1 MTKAGCKMTPQA
13 KPFWL
18 PRMKHGLNK
27 DRKIVC
33 NIRIRVSAVFQRWL
47 AILVCSIASVAVA
60 DEPSTKEAEA
70 FFESKVR
77 PILVEHC
84 VGCHGPKKQEAGLR
98 LDSAAGLRKGS
109 DNGPVVVPGDV
120 EQSKL
125 IEAIRHS
132 GETKMPPKGKLSDLA
147 IETLTTWVK
156 RGAIWPKNAGDLGD
170 VESIQQRSKTH
181 WAFQPVMKPAVP
193 ELKSQIS
200 NLKPR
205 ISDEVDAFVL
215 ARLEAAGL
223 KPSAPADRRT
233 LIRRA
238 TFDLHGLP
246 PTPDEVAAFDV
257 DQSPNAFEKVVNRL
271 LASPRYGERWA
282 RHWLDVARYADT
294 KGYVRLK
301 DNPNYPCSWTYRDY
315 VIRAFNEDLPFDQFV
330 VQQLAA
336 DQLKLGDDPRPLAA
350 MGFLTLGQRFINSQH
365 DIIDDRIDVV
375 TRGLLGLT
383 VSCARCH
390 DHKFDAVPTRDY
402 YSLHGVFA
410 SSLEPHVP
418 PLILPPSERSRH
430 EAYLKELQRRTE
442 QLQQF
447 MQTQQS
453 KLETSARQRVAEY
466 LLAAQKE
473 KVQENFLAVM
483 FLIDASK
490 DLNPVMTQ
498 RWGQLL
504 EQTRKRHH
512 PVLAAWHALA
522 SLPSSNPDEFAA
534 KARELIAKWRGATI
548 PKQRINPVVVHALA
562 DNPPNNLADVAARL
576 GELFHQAEAR
586 WRETVK
592 ADPAAKQ
599 LSDAD
604 WEELR
609 RLVFGEEAPSV
620 IALADVEEFL
630 FVDTT
635 TQNQLHDQQRQVE
648 DWVASAGAAPH
659 AHVLVE
665 AAVPVAARVFVRGNA
680 ANPGAIVPRQFL
692 EVLTRGERQPF
703 QHGSGRLELA
713 RAIVDRH
720 NPLTARVLVN
730 RVWLHHFGAGLVRTP
745 SDFGLRGEPPTHPEL
760 LDHLAWQFIADGW
773 SIKSLHR
780 RIMLSATWQQASD
793 VAEVARLR
801 EPSIDRALASSATDQ
816 VDPENK
822 LLSHMNR
829 RRLDWESLRDSLLAV
844 TGKLDLTMGGP
855 AVNQTAPPFSD
866 RRSVYGFIDRQNLP
880 SVLRAFDFAPPD
892 ISSPQRHLTTV
903 PQQALFLMN
912 SPFMQEQAR
921 NLAAR
926 PDLAR
931 IESIEQRIDV
941 VHRFLFARAAE
952 VEEIAL
958 GKKFVGTQDSK
969 TVEASPQ
976 LTRWQEY
983 LQVLLLSNEFLF
995 VD

>member
-1 MTKAGCKMTPQA
+1 MTNLARAVTPNAKAFFLQ
-13 KPFWL
+13 
-18 PRMKHGLNK
+18 RMKHGLNT
-27 DRKIVC
+27 DRRWILHVL
-33 NIRIRVSAVFQRWL
+33 IRASSVFPLWL
-47 AILVCSIASVAVA
+47 ASFAVGE
-60 DEPSTKEAEA
+60 EPSAKEVEA
-70 FFESKVR
+70 FFESRVR

-84 VGCHGPKKQEAGLR
+84 VGCHGAKKQEAGLR

-109 DNGPVVVPGDV
+109 EGGPVVVPGDV

-132 GETKMPPKGKLSDLA
+132 GSTKMPPKGKLPDPAIDTLA
-147 IETLTTWVK
+147 TWVK
-156 RGAIWPKNAGDLGD
+156 RGAIWPKDASNLGD
-170 VESIQQRSKTH
+170 RGSIQQQSKTH
-181 WAFQPVMKPAVP
+181 WAFQPVTKPAVP
-193 ELKSQIS
+193 GIQRSKSEIR
-200 NLKPR
+200 N
-205 ISDEVDAFVL
+205 EVDAFVF

-223 KPSAPADRRT
+223 QPSPPADRRT

-246 PTPDEVAAFDV
+246 PTPAEVAAFEA

-271 LASPRYGERWA
+271 LASPRYGERWG

-315 VIRAFNEDLPFDQFV
+315 VLRAFNEDLPFDQFI

-336 DQLKLGDDPRPLAA
+336 DQLELGDDPRPLAA
-350 MGFLTLGQRFINSQH
+350 MGFLTLGQRFLNSQH

-390 DHKFDAVPTRDY
+390 DHKFDPVPTRDY

-410 SSLEPHVP
+410 SSIEPHVP
-418 PLILPPSERSRH
+418 PLIVPVSERPRH
-430 EAYLKELQRRTE
+430 DTYLQELQRRTD

-447 MQTQQS
+447 LRTQQT
-453 KLETSARQRVAEY
+453 KLEKSARERADEY

-473 KVQENFLAVM
+473 QLQANFLAVM

-504 EQTRKRHH
+504 DQTRKRHH
-512 PVLAAWHALA
+512 PVLAPWHALA
-522 SLPSSNPDEFAA
+522 SLSASNPDDFAA
-534 KARELIAKWRGATI
+534 KARQLIAKWRDAPD
-548 PKQRINPVVVHALA
+548 PKLRLNSVVVRALDDA
-562 DNPPNNLADVAARL
+562 PPSSLADVAARF
-576 GELFHQAEAR
+576 GELFQQADAR
-586 WRETVK
+586 WQETLK
-592 ADPAAKQ
+592 AEPSANRLA
-599 LSDAD
+599 DAN

-609 RLVFGEEAPSV
+609 QLLFGDESPTVIRLTE
-620 IALADVEEFL
+620 VEEFL

-659 AHVLVE
+659 AHVLID
-665 AAVPVAARVFVRGNA
+665 AAVPVNPHVFVRGNA
-680 ANPGAIVPRQFL
+680 SNPGIVVPRQFL
-692 EVLTRGERQPF
+692 EALTRGERHPF
-703 QHGSGRLELA
+703 QNGSGRLELA
-713 RAIVDRH
+713 RAIADRS

-730 RVWLHHFGAGLVRTP
+730 RVWQQHFGAGIVRTP

-760 LDHLAWQFIADGW
+760 LDHLARQFMDEGW
-773 SIKSLHR
+773 SIKALHR
-780 RIMLSATWQQASD
+780 QIMLSSAYQQASRD
-793 VAEVARLR
+793 EPGR
-801 EPSIDRALASSATDQ
+801 EREL
-816 VDPENK
+816 DPENR
-822 LLSHMNR
+822 LLWKMNR
-829 RRLDWESLRDSLLAV
+829 RRLDWEALRDSLLAV
-844 TGKLDLTMGGP
+844 SGKLDLTMGGP
-855 AVNQTAPPFSD
+855 AVNQTTPPFST
-866 RRSVYGFIDRQNLP
+866 RRAVYGFIDRQNLP

-892 ISSPQRHLTTV
+892 ASSPQRHLTTV
-903 PQQALFLMN
+903 PQQALYLMN

-926 PDLAR
+926 SDLAR
-931 IESIEQRIDV
+931 IESLEKRIDV
-941 VHRFLFARAAE
+941 VHRTLFGRAAE
-952 VEEIAL
+952 SDEIAL
-958 GKKFVGTQDSK
+958 AKKFVGMQDGAAA
-969 TVEASPQ
+969 EASPQ

-983 LQVLLLSNEFLF
+983 LQALLLSNEFLF

>member
-1 MTKAGCKMTPQA
+1 MTSPTRSVSEGRRSSGLCSRESV
-13 KPFWL
+13 KPPPSL
-18 PRMKHGLNK
+18 TL
-27 DRKIVC
+27 
-33 NIRIRVSAVFQRWL
+33 RVSLVVALMIAVPS
-47 AILVCSIASVAVA
+47 LVSA
-60 DEPSTKEAEA
+60 DDSEA

-77 PILVEHC
+77 PILIEHC
-84 VGCHGPKKQEAGLR
+84 VACHGAKKQEAGLR

-109 DNGPVVVPGDV
+109 ENGPVVVPGDV

-125 IEAIRHS
+125 IEAVRHTGS
-132 GETKMPPKGKLSDLA
+132 TKMPPKGKLSDPV

-156 RGAIWPKNAGDLGD
+156 RGAIWPKDASNLGD
-170 VESIQQRSKTH
+170 SGSIQQRSKTH
-181 WAFQPVMKPAVP
+181 WSFQPVTKPAVP

-200 NLKPR
+200 NSKSQIR
-205 ISDEVDAFVL
+205 NEVDAFVL
-215 ARLEAAGL
+215 VRLEAAGL
-223 KPSAPADRRT
+223 KPSPPADRRT

-238 TFDLHGLP
+238 TFDLLGLP
-246 PTPDEVAAFDV
+246 PTPDEVAAFEADE
-257 DQSPNAFEKVVNRL
+257 SPNAFEKVVNRL
-271 LASPRYGERWA
+271 LASPRYGERWG

-294 KGYVRLK
+294 KGYVRLR

-336 DQLKLGDDPRPLAA
+336 DQLELGDDPRPLAA
-350 MGFLTLGQRFINSQH
+350 MGFLTLGQRFLNSQH

-390 DHKFDAVPTRDY
+390 DHKFDPVPTRDY

-418 PLILPPSERSRH
+418 PLIVPPSEQPRH
-430 EAYLKELQRRTE
+430 EAYLKELQRRTD

-447 MQTQQS
+447 LQSQQS
-453 KLETSARQRVAEY
+453 KLETSARQRAGEY

-473 KVQENFLAVM
+473 QLQANFLAVM

-512 PVLAAWHALA
+512 PVLAPWHALA
-522 SLPSSNPDEFAA
+522 SFSSASNSDEFAA
-534 KARELIAKWRGATI
+534 QSRGLIAKWRDSPD
-548 PKQRINPVVVHALA
+548 PKQRMNSIVVRALA
-562 DNPPNNLADVAARL
+562 DAPPSSLADVASRF
-576 GELFHQAEAR
+576 GELFQQAEAR
-586 WRETVK
+586 WRETLK
-592 ADPAAKQ
+592 TDPAAKQ
-599 LSDAD
+599 LPDAD

-609 RLVFGEEAPSV
+609 QLLFGDEAPSV

-659 AHVLVE
+659 AHVLVD

-680 ANPGAIVPRQFL
+680 ANPGAAVPRQFL
-692 EVLTRGERQPF
+692 EVLTHGERRPF

-713 RAIVDRH
+713 RAIADRN

-730 RVWLHHFGAGLVRTP
+730 RVWLHHFGAGIVRTP

-760 LDHLAWQFIADGW
+760 LDYLAWQFMADGW

-780 RIMLSATWQQASD
+780 RIMLSATYQQSSE

-801 EPSIDRALASSATDQ
+801 ETSNARTLASSATDLI
-816 VDPENK
+816 DPDNK

-844 TGKLDLTMGGP
+844 SGKLDLTMGGS
-855 AVNQTAPPFSD
+855 AVNQTTPPFST
-866 RRSVYGFIDRQNLP
+866 RRAVYGFIDRQNLP

-892 ISSPQRHLTTV
+892 ASSPQRHLTTV

-912 SPFMQEQAR
+912 SPFMQEQTKS
-921 NLAAR
+921 LAAR
-926 PDLAR
+926 PDLTR
-931 IESIEQRIDV
+931 IETIDQRIHAA
-941 VHRFLFARAAE
+941 HRTLFGRAAE
-952 VEEIAL
+952 PDEIAL
-958 GKKFVGTQDSK
+958 GKKFLESNDSATPK
-969 TVEASPQ
+969 STEP
-976 LTRWQEY
+976 LTRWEEY
-983 LQVLLLSNEFLF
+983 LQALLVSNEFVF
-995 VD
+995 ID

>member
-1 MTKAGCKMTPQA
+1 MPAAHSLKQA
-13 KPFWL
+13 VPPWCDWKSGKRPPSL
-18 PRMKHGLNK
+18 TL
-27 DRKIVC
+27 
-33 NIRIRVSAVFQRWL
+33 RVSLVIVLFAGFARIL
-47 AILVCSIASVAVA
+47 AAA
-60 DEPSTKEAEA
+60 DDSAT
-70 FFESKVR
+70 FFENCIR

-84 VGCHGPKKQEAGLR
+84 VACHGPKKQEAGLR

-109 DNGPVVVPGDV
+109 ENGPVVVPGDV

-125 IEAIRHS
+125 IAVVRHTGS
-132 GETKMPPKGKLSDLA
+132 TKMPPKNKLPDRA
-147 IETLTTWVK
+147 IESLTAWVK
-156 RGAIWPKNAGDLGD
+156 SGAVWPAGAADDGG
-170 VESIQQRSKTH
+170 SISERSKSH
-181 WAFQPVMKPAVP
+181 WAFQPVKKPVVP
-193 ELKSQIS
+193 EVRNPKLEVR
-200 NLKPR
+200 N
-205 ISDEVDAFVL
+205 EVDAFVL

-223 KPSAPADRRT
+223 TPSLPADRRT

-246 PTPDEVAAFDV
+246 PTPDEVAAFEADE
-257 DQSPNAFEKVVNRL
+257 SPNAFEKVVNRL
-271 LASPRYGERWA
+271 LASPRYGERWG

-336 DQLKLGDDPRPLAA
+336 DQLELGDDPRPLAA
-350 MGFLTLGQRFINSQH
+350 MGFLTLGQRFLNSQN

-390 DHKFDAVPTRDY
+390 DHKFDPVPTRDY

-410 SSLEPHVP
+410 SSIEPHVP
-418 PLILPPSERSRH
+418 PLIVLAAERPRH
-430 EAYLKELQRRTE
+430 DAYLQELQRRTD

-447 MQTQQS
+447 LRTQQA
-453 KLETSARQRVAEY
+453 KLEKSARERAGEY

-473 KVQENFLAVM
+473 QLQANFLAVM

-504 EQTRKRHH
+504 EQTRKGHH
-512 PVLAAWHALA
+512 PVLAPWHALA
-522 SLPSSNPDEFAA
+522 SLSASAPDEFAA
-534 KARELIAKWRGATI
+534 NARELIAKWRHVPD
-548 PKQRINPVVVHALA
+548 PKQRLNSVVVRALA
-562 DNPPNNLADVAARL
+562 EALPSSLSDVATRF
-576 GELFHQAEAR
+576 GELFQQAEAR
-586 WRETVK
+586 WHETRT
-592 ADPAAKQ
+592 ADSTAKQ
-599 LSDAD
+599 LADAD

-609 RLVFGEEAPSV
+609 QLLHGDEAPSV
-620 IALADVEEFL
+620 IRMTEVEEFL

-659 AHVLVE
+659 AHVLID
-665 AAVPVAARVFVRGNA
+665 AAVPVNPRVFVRGNA
-680 ANPGAIVPRQFL
+680 SNPGAVVPRQFL
-692 EVLTRGERQPF
+692 EVLSRGERHPF
-703 QHGSGRLELA
+703 EHGSGRLELA
-713 RAIVDRH
+713 RAIADRN

-730 RVWLHHFGAGLVRTP
+730 RVWLHHFGSGIVRTP

-760 LDHLAWQFIADGW
+760 LDHLAAHFMADGW
-773 SIKSLHR
+773 SIKALHR
-780 RIMLSATWQQASD
+780 RIMLSATWRQESTEYRVPSSESD
-793 VAEVARLR
+793 KPGLIVTRNSELGTRN
-801 EPSIDRALASSATDQ
+801 SSL
-816 VDPENK
+816 DPENK
-822 LLSHMNR
+822 LLWKMNR
-829 RRLDWESLRDSLLAV
+829 RRLDWEALRDSLLAV
-844 TGKLDLTMGGP
+844 SGKLDLTIGGP
-855 AVNQTAPPFSD
+855 AMNQTTPPFST
-866 RRSVYGFIDRQNLP
+866 RRAVYGFIDRQNLP
-880 SVLRAFDFAPPD
+880 SVLRAFDFAAPD
-892 ISSPQRHLTTV
+892 ASSPQRHLTTV

-926 PDLAR
+926 PDLTRAGSL
-931 IESIEQRIDV
+931 EKRIDA
-941 VHRFLFARAAE
+941 VHRILFGRAAE
-952 VEEIAL
+952 PDEIAL
-958 GKKFVGTQDSK
+958 AKTFVGTKDK
-969 TVEASPQ
+969 AAVESAPH

-983 LQVLLLSNEFLF
+983 LQALLLSNEFLF

>member
-1 MTKAGCKMTPQA
+1 MTNLARAVTPNAKAFFLQ
-13 KPFWL
+13 
-18 PRMKHGLNK
+18 RMKHGLNT
-27 DRKIVC
+27 DRRWILHVL
-33 NIRIRVSAVFQRWL
+33 IRASSVFPLWL
-47 AILVCSIASVAVA
+47 ASFAVGE
-60 DEPSTKEAEA
+60 EPSAKEVEA
-70 FFESKVR
+70 FFESRVR

-84 VGCHGPKKQEAGLR
+84 VGCHGAKKQEAGLR

-109 DNGPVVVPGDV
+109 EGGPVVVPGDV

-132 GETKMPPKGKLSDLA
+132 GSTKMPPKGKLPDPAIDTLA
-147 IETLTTWVK
+147 TWVK
-156 RGAIWPKNAGDLGD
+156 RGAIWPKDASNLGD
-170 VESIQQRSKTH
+170 RGSIQQQSKTH
-181 WAFQPVMKPAVP
+181 WAFQPVTKSAVL

-200 NLKPR
+200 NSKSQIR
-205 ISDEVDAFVL
+205 NEIDAFVL
-215 ARLEAAGL
+215 ARLEEAGL
-223 KPSAPADRRT
+223 KPSPPADRRT

-246 PTPDEVAAFDV
+246 PTPAEVAAFEA

-271 LASPRYGERWA
+271 LASPRYGERWG

-294 KGYVRLK
+294 KGYVRLR

-315 VIRAFNEDLPFDQFV
+315 VIRAFNDDLPFDQFV

-336 DQLKLGDDPRPLAA
+336 DQLELGDDPRPLAA
-350 MGFLTLGQRFINSQH
+350 MGFLTLGQRFLNSQH

-390 DHKFDAVPTRDY
+390 DHKFDPVPTRDY

-410 SSLEPHVP
+410 SSIEPHVP
-418 PLILPPSERSRH
+418 PLIVPAAERPRH
-430 EAYLKELQRRTE
+430 EAYLKELQRRTD

-447 MQTQQS
+447 LQTQQA
-453 KLETSARQRVAEY
+453 KLEKSARERAGEY

-473 KVQENFLAVM
+473 QLQANFLAVM
-483 FLIDASK
+483 FLIDATK

-512 PVLAAWHALA
+512 PVLAPWHALA
-522 SLPSSNPDEFAA
+522 SLKASNSDEFAA
-534 KARELIAKWRGATI
+534 KARELIAKWRDSPD
-548 PKQRINPVVVHALA
+548 PKQRMNSVVVRALVDA
-562 DNPPNNLADVAARL
+562 TPSSLADVAARF
-576 GELFHQAEAR
+576 GELFQQAETR
-586 WRETVK
+586 WQATRN
-592 ADPAAKQ
+592 ADPSAKQ
-599 LSDAD
+599 LADPD

-609 RLVFGEEAPSV
+609 QLVFGDEAPSV
-620 IALADVEEFL
+620 ISLADVEEFL

-659 AHVLVE
+659 AHVLVD
-665 AAVPVAARVFVRGNA
+665 AAAPVTPHVFVRGNA

-703 QHGSGRLELA
+703 QRGSGRLELA
-713 RAIVDRH
+713 RAIADQN

-730 RVWLHHFGAGLVRTP
+730 RVWLHHFGAGIVRTP

-760 LDHLAWQFIADGW
+760 LDFLASQFMADGW

-780 RIMLSATWQQASD
+780 RMMLSATYQQSSRD
-793 VAEVARLR
+793 
-801 EPSIDRALASSATDQ
+801 EPSREKEF
-816 VDPENK
+816 DPENK
-822 LLSHMNR
+822 LCWKMNR

-844 TGKLDLTMGGP
+844 SGKLDLTMGGP
-855 AVNQTAPPFSD
+855 AVNQTTPPFST
-866 RRSVYGFIDRQNLP
+866 RRAVYGFIDRQNLP

-892 ISSPQRHLTTV
+892 ASSPQRHLTTV

-912 SPFMQEQAR
+912 SPFMQEQAK

-931 IESIEQRIDV
+931 IESLDQRINA
-941 VHRFLFARAAE
+941 VHRTLFGRAAE
-952 VEEIAL
+952 PEEIAL
-958 GKKFVGTQDSK
+958 AKKFWESTDGAATGDS
-969 TVEASPQ
+969 PH

-983 LQVLLLSNEFLF
+983 LQTLLLSNEFVF

>member
-1 MTKAGCKMTPQA
+1 MTNFARGTDRTAEPYRETR
-13 KPFWL
+13 FW
-18 PRMKHGLNK
+18 PRMKHGLNTDQK
-27 DRKIVC
+27 VFFDVL
-33 NIRIRVSAVFQRWL
+33 IRVSSVFHPWL
-47 AILVCSIASVAVA
+47 AIFVCSIATIVSAE
-60 DEPSTKEAEA
+60 EPSTKEADA

-77 PILVEHC
+77 PILIEHC
-84 VGCHGPKKQEAGLR
+84 VACHGPKKQEAGLR
-98 LDSAAGLRKGS
+98 LDSAAALRKGS
-109 DNGPVVVPGDV
+109 ENGPVVVPGDV

-125 IEAIRHS
+125 IEAVRHS
-132 GETKMPPKGKLSDLA
+132 GSTKMPPKGKLSDPA
-147 IETLTTWVK
+147 IEALTSWVK
-156 RGAIWPKNAGDLGD
+156 RGANWPKDAGNLGD
-170 VESIQQRSKTH
+170 SGSIQQRSKTH
-181 WAFQPVMKPAVP
+181 WAFQPVTKPAVP

-200 NLKPR
+200 DFKCQTRN
-205 ISDEVDAFVL
+205 EVDAFVL

-246 PTPDEVAAFDV
+246 PTPEEVAAFEADE
-257 DQSPNAFEKVVNRL
+257 SANAFEKVVNRL
-271 LASPRYGERWA
+271 LASPRYGERWG

-301 DNPNYPCSWTYRDY
+301 DNPNFPCSWTYRDY
-315 VIRAFNEDLPFDQFV
+315 VIRAFNEDLPFDQFI

-336 DQLKLGDDPRPLAA
+336 DQLELGDDPRPLAA

-418 PLILPPSERSRH
+418 RLIVPPSERPRH
-430 EAYLKELQRRTE
+430 EAYLKELQRRTDQLE
-442 QLQQF
+442 QFLQSQ
-447 MQTQQS
+447 QT
-453 KLETSARQRVAEY
+453 KLETSARQRAGEY

-473 KVQENFLAVM
+473 QVQANFLAVM

-512 PVLAAWHALA
+512 PVLAPWHGLA
-522 SLPSSNPDEFAA
+522 NLKVSTSEEFAA
-534 KARELIAKWRGATI
+534 NARELISKWRDAPD
-548 PKQRINPVVVHALA
+548 PKQRMNSVVVQSLA
-562 DNPPNNLADVAARL
+562 DAPPNSLADVAARF
-576 GELFHQAEAR
+576 GELFQQAEAR
-586 WRETVK
+586 WHETLK
-592 ADPAAKQ
+592 TDPSAKQ
-599 LSDAD
+599 LTDAE

-609 RLVFGEEAPSV
+609 QLLFGDEAPSV

-635 TQNQLHDQQRQVE
+635 TQNQFHDQQRQVE

-659 AHVLVE
+659 AHVLVD
-665 AAVPVAARVFVRGNA
+665 AAVPVIPHVFVRGNA
-680 ANPGAIVPRQFL
+680 SNPGAAVPRQFL
-692 EVLTRGERQPF
+692 EVLSRGERQPF
-703 QHGSGRLELA
+703 KHGSGRLELA
-713 RAIVDRH
+713 RAIADRN

-730 RVWLHHFGAGLVRTP
+730 RVWLHHFGAGIVRTP

-760 LDHLAWQFIADGW
+760 LDYLASQFMADGW

-780 RIMLSATWQQASD
+780 RIMLSAVYQQASY
-793 VAEVARLR
+793 VAD
-801 EPSIDRALASSATDQ
+801 PI
-816 VDPENK
+816 DPENK
-822 LLSHMNR
+822 LLSRMNC
-829 RRLDWESLRDSLLAV
+829 RRLDWESMRDSLLSV
-844 TGKLDLTMGGP
+844 SGKLDLTMGGP
-855 AVNQTAPPFSD
+855 SVHQTTPPFST

-892 ISSPQRHLTTV
+892 ASSPQRHLTTV

-926 PDLAR
+926 PELKR
-931 IESIEQRIDV
+931 IDQMDQRIDAV
-941 VHRFLFARAAE
+941 YRILFARSADPDEIARGQKYLETHDNAAAE
-952 VEEIAL
+952 SS
-958 GKKFVGTQDSK
+958 T
-969 TVEASPQ
+969 Q
-976 LTRWQEY
+976 LTRWEEY
-983 LQVLLLSNEFLF
+983 LQALMLSNEFMF